1 MNVWLDLAIVFL
13 MTDYMQLRFEL
24 PVYIKMLISSTLK
37 SVGRCM
43 LSLVTQWNIPLRS
56 YKNIFFLKEDSINLA
71 IVSEPRTNLY
81 TLTLFL
87 IVVTML

>member
-1 MNVWLDLAIVFL
+1 
-13 MTDYMQLRFEL
+13 
-24 PVYIKMLISSTLK
+24 MLT
-37 SVGRCM
+37 
-43 LSLVTQWNIPLRS
+43 LVTQWNIPLRS